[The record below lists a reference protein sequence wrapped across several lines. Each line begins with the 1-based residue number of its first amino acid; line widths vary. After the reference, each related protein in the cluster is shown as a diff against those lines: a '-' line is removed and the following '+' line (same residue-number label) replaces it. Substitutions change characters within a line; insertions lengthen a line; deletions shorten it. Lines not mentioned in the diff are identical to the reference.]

1 MEKKK
6 WFCLALAVSMSLGLA
21 ACSPSTSAPS
31 SAPVESAAPAQ
42 SAAGTEEDLAPGSII
57 LKMTSVCG
65 AEGQHPFGN
74 TCVEFEKRVEE
85 ESNGVIDV
93 QVYPNSQLGGEREL
107 YEGMLNGNIEMFY
120 GGSMVLGNFT
130 DKVKFW
136 GLPFFFSSGRE
147 ACLEFFET
155 YGDEIQKNVYDEIGL
170 YCLWTDNGAFQPA
183 SKFEIKTPAD
193 MAGLKLRCHEIDTFI
208 KGYEALGAA
217 PVPMAFGEIYTGLQQ
232 GTINGTHTNDVLL
245 ESNKFYEVCN
255 YYASNMNITYDMG
268 VTGISG
274 VWFDSLPEKYQE
286 IVWRNA
292 ELFVEEF
299 NANLVE
305 WEQMI
310 DKRLQEEDGVTY
322 TVYTPEER
330 QVFIDAV
337 QPVYEE
343 FKNSGIEP
351 KFDEYYEAAQK
362 LNEKYEK

>member
-1 MEKKK
+1 MKKK
-6 WFCLALAVSMSLGLA
+6 NWICLALALMMSLGLLGCTPGA
-21 ACSPSTSAPS
+21 SAPS
-31 SAPVESAAPAQ
+31 TPPSGSSGAPQ
-42 SAAGTEEDLAPGSII
+42 GGGQEDDLPKGSIV
-57 LKMTSVCG
+57 LKITSVCG

-74 TCVEFEKRVEE
+74 TCVAFEKRVEE

-93 QVYPNSQLGGEREL
+93 QVYPNSQLGNEREF
-107 YEGMLNGNIEMFY
+107 YEGMLSGDVEMFY

-130 DKVKFW
+130 NKVKFW
-136 GLPFFFSSGRE
+136 GLPFFFSSGRQ
-147 ACLEFFET
+147 ACLEFFDT
-155 YGDEIQKNVYDEIGL
+155 YGEQLQKDIYDEIGL
-170 YCLWTDNGAFQPA
+170 YCIWTDNGAFQPA
-183 SKFEIKTPAD
+183 SQFEIKTPAD

-255 YYASNMNITYDMG
+255 YYASNINITYDMG

-274 VWFDSLPEKYQE
+274 AWFDQLPEKYQE

-292 ELFVEEF
+292 QLFSQEF

-310 DKRLQEEDGVTY
+310 DKRLQEECGVTF
-322 TVYTPEER
+322 TVYTPAQR
-330 QVFIDAV
+330 QAFIDVV

-343 FKNSGIEP
+343 FKSSGIEP
-351 KFDEYYEAAQK
+351 KFDEYYAAAQE
-362 LNEKYEK
+362 LNQKHEQ